1 MPISRQR
8 YLISQP
14 GTYYLDLWR
23 NTSVQERRLHRQ
35 FQVCHVRGGLIK
47 DSNNESVV
55 RMNVAPDT
63 WVTRTAVRRGKKLW
77 DKHIKEGTEGLE
89 MNTIKPKYHDYKVL
103 LNPAQPFSIASSAN
117 LKVVDAAGSEIPYG
131 EWKYSTY
138 VSEDVDWSD
147 ATIGSGAPGTQNRD
161 ADQFTACIVGA
172 HTPQGSNPN
181 AWDQIGLIQSW
192 LDSRPAADPSGN
204 PYFLQQDIDDMTAD
218 PLVNLFDEADASDE
232 ILEYLATDNDRPPYD
247 EDAVWGTITPTA
259 NIGDNLQRVAMAA
272 TQSGAGQIASL
283 NGFSAI
289 CGLVQV
295 HVTQGSTTGDVEI
308 ILDVET
314 KGAKI

>member
-23 NTSVQERRLHRQ
+23 NTSIQERRMHRQ

-77 DKHIKEGTEGLE
+77 DKHIKEGTEGLDLQL
-89 MNTIKPKYHDYKVL
+89 IKPKYHDYKVL
-103 LNPAQPFSIASSAN
+103 LNPAQPTSISSAAN
-117 LKVVDAAGSEIPYG
+117 LTAVDAAGNELPAG
-131 EWKYSTY
+131 EWKYSVY
-138 VSEDVDWSD
+138 FSEDVDWSN
-147 ATIGSGAPGTQNRD
+147 ANLLASANRD
-161 ADQFTACIVGA
+161 ADQFTACIVGE
-172 HTPQGSNPN
+172 HTQQGNTPY
-181 AWDQIGLIQSW
+181 WEQIGLIRSW
-192 LDSRPAADPSGN
+192 LDSRPGQDPSGTPFN
-204 PYFLQQDIDDMTAD
+204 TQLEIDAMTAD
-218 PLVNLFDEADASDE
+218 PLVNLFDEADTSDE
-232 ILEYLATDNDRPPYD
+232 IVEELAIANDRPPYD
-247 EDAVWGTITPTA
+247 EDVVFGLMQAGN

-283 NGFSAI
+283 DGFSAI

-295 HVTQGSTTGDVEI
+295 HVTQGSGSGAVEI